1 MVEGGSL
8 ENCFS
13 GIPAN
18 EGSNPSSSA
27 RNCQGPGNGALSF
40 CVDPAGFEPCE
51 GKTAQWAVF

>member
-27 RNCQGPGNGALSF
+27 ICIVRLPATGAFSLPGLFRGIRTDEVKF
-40 CVDPAGFEPCE
+40 R
-51 GKTAQWAVF
+51 